1 MRKISKTRVE
11 KKIKKKTKLDFR
23 ELIIKLKK
31 QKSVFWIK
39 VTDLLSNTNKN
50 KIVINLGQINK
61 KAKEKDIVLIP
72 GKVLAGGVIDKKI
85 IISAYKFSS
94 EALKKLKENKIEMIL
109 IEDLIKK
116 NPKGENIKII
126 R

>member
-1 MRKISKTRVE
+1 
-11 KKIKKKTKLDFR
+11 
-23 ELIIKLKK
+23 
-31 QKSVFWIK
+31 
-39 VTDLLSNTNKN
+39 LLSNTNKN

-116 NPKGENIKII
+116 NTKGENIKII

>member
-39 VTDLLSNTNKN
+39 VADLLSNTNKN